1 MKKNRIYI
9 SIFIFCSAIAVQAQD
24 TANDYG
30 FDFKKLKPIV
40 QVFGTAAYNIENSQF
55 AYYIG
60 RAHLGFEYS
69 FNDNWSSKIVL
80 DRGRP
85 TTFGDLIITDST
97 GSQLNVD
104 WTYSEG
110 AYYTMYLKFASLRWK
125 VNKNFIIEGGAIL
138 QNHFITQEK
147 FWGFRY
153 VAQTF
158 QDLYWRIPSTDLG
171 FIAYYTIDKHF
182 SLDVALTN
190 GEGPRINQ
198 DDIGNIKI
206 AGGFNIDPCDKLK
219 TRLYYHYRETKNSG
233 GASTEQLFSFFAG
246 YKPFVRGR
254 IGGEINVVT
263 NFQGVKDMNSY
274 GYSIYGAYE
283 VISKTEVFARF
294 DRVLFVLPEQIQ
306 TSTFNNGSALIGGI
320 SYSPVKGVFLSL
332 NYQAFIPDGKENKI
346 KSRVTLGMEYK
357 F

>member
-1 MKKNRIYI
+1 MKYIRIYI
-9 SIFIFCSAIAVQAQD
+9 SIIIFCSAIAVQAQD
-24 TANDYG
+24 STNVHG

-55 AYYIG
+55 GYYIG

-69 FNDNWSSKIVL
+69 FNDKWSSKIVL

-97 GSQLNVD
+97 GNQLNVD

-110 AYYTMYLKFASLRWK
+110 AFYTMFLKFASLRWR
-125 VNKNFIIEGGAIL
+125 VNKNLILEGGAIL
-138 QNHFITQEK
+138 QNHYITQEK

-158 QDLYWRIPSTDLG
+158 MDLYWRIPSTDLG
-171 FIAYYTIDKHF
+171 FIAYYTINKHF
-182 SLDVALTN
+182 SFDVALTN

-206 AGGFNIDPCDKLK
+206 AGGVNINPCDKLK
-219 TRLYYHYRETKNSG
+219 TRVYYHYRETKNIG
-233 GASTEQLFSFFAG
+233 ETNNEQLLSFFAG
-246 YKPFVRGR
+246 FKPFAKGR
-254 IGGEINVVT
+254 IGGEFNIVT
-263 NFQGVKDMNSY
+263 NFQGVEDMNSY

-283 VISKTEVFARF
+283 IITKTEFFARF

-306 TSTFNNGSALIGGI
+306 TSTFNNGSALIGGL
-320 SYSPVKGVFLSL
+320 SYNPVKGVLLSL
-332 NYQAFIPDGKENKI
+332 NYQAFIPDGKENNI
-346 KSRVTLGMEYK
+346 KSRVALSMEYK